1 MENTIS
7 LYEKGTGY
15 NRRGKYYRV
24 QYPRTSDGDLFGVGD
39 NDLDFCCMWRLRR
52 YCRYWIKVLA

>member
-15 NRRGKYYRV
+15 NRGGEYYGV
-24 QYPRTSDGDLFGVGD
+24 QYLRTNNGDLFRVEDD
-39 NDLDFCCMWRLRR
+39 NLDFCCMWRLRR
-52 YCRYWIKVLA
+52 YCGYWIMVLT